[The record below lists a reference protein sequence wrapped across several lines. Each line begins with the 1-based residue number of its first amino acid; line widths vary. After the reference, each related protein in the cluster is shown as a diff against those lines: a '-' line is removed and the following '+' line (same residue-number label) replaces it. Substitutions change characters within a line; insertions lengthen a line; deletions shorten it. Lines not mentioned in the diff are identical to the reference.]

1 MADAILGKWVM
12 VEEESSLCPVS
23 QTIGQDSD
31 TMYTASS
38 PFTLDIDLKKFILP
52 VAAIIT
58 GSVAMT
64 IFLKRKDFSKHT
76 GVVRS
81 TPIISESRV
90 GRHDRYEQHDH
101 YEHHAVQHE
110 QPVVSIAKP
119 VMVTKDTKHDAKQ
132 NTKQSVTHGL
142 RKRKCNVCGSSVIK
156 STPAYNAERRYLRR
170 I

>member
-12 VEEESSLCPVS
+12 VEEDSSLCPVS

-64 IFLKRKDFSKHT
+64 IFLKRKDFFKHT

-81 TPIISESRV
+81 TPMISESRV
-90 GRHDRYEQHDH
+90 GRHDRY
-101 YEHHAVQHE
+101 E